1 MQGFPHDRGR
11 RFAILSAAT
20 IFPARKVIDMDR
32 DKPNMAKGITQRE
45 APDLPD
51 SAIAFT
57 LPLAIPVLPAIVH
70 QMIPFYVEFKP
81 GAPIYEQVVYA
92 ATKSIISGQLR
103 PGDEFPSVRALSKQ
117 LKINPNTAHKVVAR
131 LADAGLL
138 EIRPGSVAIVA
149 KRSSATKAERTN
161 LLEQQFEELV
171 VEGKRLGI
179 DLPDMQEAIAKHWAR
194 LTSKREGKQGPGQGG
209 RQQ

>member
-1 MQGFPHDRGR
+1 
-11 RFAILSAAT
+11 
-20 IFPARKVIDMDR
+20 
-32 DKPNMAKGITQRE
+32 
-45 APDLPD
+45 
-51 SAIAFT
+51 
-57 LPLAIPVLPAIVH
+57 
-70 QMIPFYVEFKP
+70 MIPFYVEFKP

-103 PGDEFPSVRALSKQ
+103 PGDEFPSVRALSRQ
-117 LKINPNTAHKVVAR
+117 LKINPNTAHKVVTR

-179 DLPDMQEAIAKHWAR
+179 DLQDMQEAIAKHWAR
-194 LTSKREGKQGPGQGG
+194 LTSKREGKHDPGQGG